1 MDNFDFMAF
10 VEYMGKPIGYII
22 LGLLVL
28 WLLNKVKILPLGLDW
43 IATKVDK
50 KRASLF
56 IINNV
61 KSLEV
66 HSVFHE
72 LKAWKTR
79 KVKNLNFGDPV
90 RNMIFRDIILKNMIK
105 SIEESLS
112 NTLIEYSHMN
122 NINVKEFHAM
132 VSDQVDDIVTK
143 YNKWIL
149 TDCIIKF
156 QSEEK
161 GKAIFEHVMNY
172 PIKGFNQQH
181 EKVLSFLLHIIDDV
195 CTTISIYDNNVERY
209 WSILNAYAAALT
221 STFVDIEKTY
231 TLYNGDLEKLINDK

>member
-10 VEYMGKPIGYII
+10 IEYMGKPTGYVI

-28 WLLNKVKILPLGLDW
+28 WLLNKVKILPLGIDW
-43 IATKVDK
+43 IANKVDK

-79 KVKNLNFGDPV
+79 KVKNLNFGDPI
-90 RNMIFRDIILKNMIK
+90 RNIIFRDILLKNKIK
-105 SIEESLS
+105 VIEESLS
-112 NTLIEYSHMN
+112 NTLIKCRHMN
-122 NINVKEFHAM
+122 DMNVKEFHAM
-132 VSDQVDDIVTK
+132 VSDQVDYIITK
-143 YNKWIL
+143 YNKDIL
-149 TDCIIKF
+149 TDLTIKF
-156 QSEEK
+156 ESEKK
-161 GKAIFEHVMNY
+161 GKEIFEYVMNS

-181 EKVLSFLLHIIDDV
+181 EKVVSFLLHIIDDV
-195 CTTISIYDNNVERY
+195 CTTVSIYDNNVERY

-231 TLYNGDLEKLINDK
+231 TLYNGDLEKIIEG